1 MNTKN
6 SLLILPTCSMRLSV
20 WTILVLLWMRD
31 EHTSQCRAVEEEH
44 WLAVDPMTMNHNI
57 VFCARWTNFVSNT
70 MQRREKMIY
79 HTKKL
84 THLHFSL
91 SAALLLPLY
100 STHSRTFKGQTMQYL
115 ANSRAVCTQKTWE
128 SIGHEPQ
135 VCINYFH
142 YVIEQGKNAYH
153 MTKKVL

>member
-20 WTILVLLWMRD
+20 WTILVILWMRD

-44 WLAVDPMTMNHNI
+44 WSAVNPMTMNHNI
-57 VFCARWTNFVSNT
+57 VFSARWTNFVSKT
-70 MQRREKMIY
+70 MRRREKMIY

-115 ANSRAVCTQKTWE
+115 ANSSSLHPENSRIHRPWT
-128 SIGHEPQ
+128 SSM
-135 VCINYFH
+135 CINYFH

-153 MTKKVL
+153 MMKKVL